1 MSSTFHKRFILS
13 IFLVIL
19 APLLFLCADG
29 AHAQKKAK
37 KQQREKKPAAAAEAE
52 MPDTA
57 GIKKGGATIKSLEQ
71 SITTSVKIDIAGF
84 IKDAMASVANK
95 NPGQTVKLNITA
107 QLASESSEIMV
118 FTYSERYNK
127 PVSLKAEV
135 AAKYPG
141 KDYFTFESEYGGMKG
156 VQIVSK
162 SSAAAHIDM
171 IGYQVS
177 TDSIMVGYVMADPK
191 AAGEENF
198 ENIKPKI
205 SSEGAFYR
213 QAANSAF
220 LWKNNGE
227 FNFYDTSLLK
237 KFRSSEAFGEPMS
250 ITSIGIEGKTGNIS
264 IFAYKDFMTAS
275 GFFPELKLS
284 QETPREISKNQK
296 RDAAYNYYLNDR
308 FIIAISSR

>member
-1 MSSTFHKRFILS
+1 MSSSFHKRFILS

-19 APLLFLCADG
+19 APALLLCADG
-29 AHAQKKAK
+29 AYAQKKAK
-37 KQQREKKPAAAAEAE
+37 KQPREKKPAAQAAET
-52 MPDTA
+52 PDTPD
-57 GIKKGGATIKSLEQ
+57 IKKSGDVKSLEQ
-71 SITTSVKIDIAGF
+71 SITASAKIDIAGF
-84 IKDAMASVANK
+84 IKDAMAAVSNK

-127 PVSLKAEV
+127 PVSLKAEI
-135 AAKYPG
+135 AAKYPA
-141 KDYFTFESEYGGMKG
+141 KDYFTFESDYGGMKG

-162 SSAAAHIDM
+162 ASAASHIDM

-177 TDSIMVGYVMADPK
+177 TDSVIIGYAMTDPK
-191 AAGEENF
+191 AADAENL
-198 ENIKPKI
+198 ESVKPKI

-220 LWKNNGE
+220 LWKNQGD

-237 KFRSSEAFGEPMS
+237 KFRSSEAFGRPAS
-250 ITSIGIEGKTGNIS
+250 ITSIGVEGKTGNIS
-264 IFAYKDFMTAS
+264 IFAYKDFKTAS
-275 GFFPELKLS
+275 GFFPALKLS
-284 QETPREISKNQK
+284 QETPRDISKNQK
-296 RDAAYNYYLNDR
+296 TDAAYKYFLNDR